1 MSISAISSTSKISSA
16 KLDENG
22 RTEFISPEQYSA
34 YSKGKWAAIGYRV
47 SDAYIQYEI
56 NFPLNHPQG
65 GEQLFPDEWEL
76 KYGEKNIGQS
86 TYNANGKV
94 APITSALA
102 GLRAESTQQSSSS
115 FNLHAITAK
124 EMRSFFTALHQEG
137 KIDSDTL
144 EQGQMLYSFQL
155 GLDVLNRQE
164 AEQNGHAYVSALDK
178 KRFDLFDHLEKTI
191 ISFESSDQIRAANRV
206 RQLLAGIMR

>member
-1 MSISAISSTSKISSA
+1 MSIPAISSNNTVSGVKPDH
-16 KLDENG
+16 KNHTD
-22 RTEFISPEQYSA
+22 FISAEQYPA

-65 GEQLFPDEWEL
+65 GDQLFPDEWEL
-76 KYGEKNIGQS
+76 KYGAKNIGHGS
-86 TYNANGKV
+86 YDASGKIGS
-94 APITSALA
+94 ITSALA
-102 GLRAESTQQSSSS
+102 GLGAEATPHSSSS
-115 FNLHAITAK
+115 FKLHAITAK
-124 EMRSFFTALHQEG
+124 EMRSFFAALHQEG

-155 GLDVLNRQE
+155 GVDVLNRQE
-164 AEQNGHAYVSALDK
+164 AEKNGHPYVSALDT

-191 ISFESSDQIRAANRV
+191 ISFESSNQNRAAHRV
-206 RQLLAGIMR
+206 RQLLTDIMR